1 MKLLN
6 LASLLFCSLM
16 LACSEGGESNPVAD
30 NSRENFVGIKYPLVL
45 DEVNRKFSTYEVHSY
60 DVCKVDDDKYEFVTM
75 VDTQHIDRVYDFR
88 GDTLVIFYSDEDVR
102 TYGQIFVGGKNGQIK
117 NKWKMINCKY
127 VQESNSLDC
136 RDASELNGWLKN
148 TITYFDFTQ
157 DTLFASVIDLKG
169 NAVDINAPT
178 EDEYDDYT
186 GSSFMEKIFD
196 LIIYTNEGAVVSGY
210 GVSPW
215 TAFWKNEGFD
225 VYAQKKNV
233 VINNRDKTH
242 ISFVISGQNFE
253 VEFTKAKRL
262 QYNGGSYVEVGATLK
277 SGNGVCILDYVS
289 DSKMTP
295 EICKAENANLMDL
308 SSTYNSKDS
317 LWYYGADSYHIGNAG
332 EFGNCIVN
340 LVKNKNA
347 EY

>member
-30 NSRENFVGIKYPLVL
+30 NSRENFVGVKYPLVL
-45 DEVNRKFSTYEVHSY
+45 DEANQKFSVFEKSRH
-60 DVCKVDDDKYEFVTM
+60 DVCEVDGEKYEFVTI
-75 VDTQHIDRVYDFR
+75 VDSLLIERVYGFR
-88 GDTLVIFYSDEDVR
+88 GDKLVIFYTDEDVR

-186 GSSFMEKIFD
+186 GSSFMEKIFY
-196 LIIYTNEGAVVSGY
+196 LIIYTNEGVGVSGNII
-210 GVSPW
+210 SPGS
-215 TAFWKNEGFD
+215 AFWESESFD
-225 VYAQKKNV
+225 AYVQKKNV
-233 VINNRDKTH
+233 VINSRDKKH

-295 EICKAENANLMDL
+295 EICKAENAGLMDL

-347 EY
+347 EH

>member
-1 MKLLN
+1 MKFLS
-6 LASLLFCSLM
+6 LASLLFCSVM

-30 NSRENFVGIKYPLVL
+30 NSRENFVGVKYPLVL
-45 DEVNRKFSTYEVHSY
+45 DEANQKFSVFEKSRH
-60 DVCKVDDDKYEFVTM
+60 DVCEVDGEKYEFVTI
-75 VDTQHIDRVYDFR
+75 VDSLLIEREYGFR

-117 NKWKMINCKY
+117 NKWKMINCEY

-136 RDASELNGWLKN
+136 SDTKKLSSRQKN
-148 TITYFDFTQ
+148 TITYFEFTQ
-157 DTLFASVIDLKG
+157 DTVFASVTDLNG
-169 NAVDINAPT
+169 NAIDINAPT

-186 GSSFMEKIFD
+186 GSSFMEKIFY
-196 LIIYTNEGAVVSGY
+196 LIIYTNEGVGVSGNII
-210 GVSPW
+210 SPGS
-215 TAFWKNEGFD
+215 AFWESESFD
-225 VYAQKKNV
+225 AYVQKKNV

-277 SGNGVCILDYVS
+277 SDNGTCVLDYMS

-295 EICKAENANLMDL
+295 EICKAENAGLMDL

-317 LWYYGADSYHIGNAG
+317 LLYYGADSYHIGNAG
-332 EFGNCIVN
+332 EFSDCIVN

-347 EY
+347 EF

>member
-1 MKLLN
+1 MKFLGLAGLLCC
-6 LASLLFCSLM
+6 ATM
-16 LACSEGGESNPVAD
+16 LACSESNESNPVSN
-30 NSRENFVGIKYPLVL
+30 NSRENFVGIKYPLIL
-45 DEVNRKFSTYEVHSY
+45 DEANRKFSTYEVHSY

-75 VDTQHIDRVYDFR
+75 VDTQHIERVYDFR

-157 DTLFASVIDLKG
+157 DTLFASVTDLNG
-169 NAVDINAPT
+169 NAIDIYAPT

-186 GSSFMEKIFD
+186 GSSFMEDIFD
-196 LIIYTNEGAVVSGY
+196 VIITSQYEVF
-210 GVSPW
+210 PW
-215 TAFWKNEGFD
+215 TAFWKSENFEAY
-225 VYAQKKNV
+225 VQHNNV
-233 VINNRDKTH
+233 VINSKDKTH
-242 ISFVISGQNFE
+242 ISFVIRGQNFE

-262 QYNGGSYVEVGATLK
+262 QYNRGSYVEVGATLK
-277 SGNGVCILDYVS
+277 SDNGTCVLDYMS

-295 EICKAENANLMDL
+295 EICKAENAGLMDL
-308 SSTYNSKDS
+308 ASTYNSKDS
-317 LWYYGADSYHIGNAG
+317 LLYYGADSYYIGNAG
-332 EFGNCIVN
+332 EFRDCIVN

-347 EY
+347 EF